1 MAGDIL
7 FFLSSLVLIFLF
19 FGALDFFMLGL
30 IKKRIGWLRVI
41 SFGMMFVVCA
51 VLAMYLGL
59 KISAGH
65 DMKDYLNRELKKSV
79 EIAMESQRKAGLPE
93 ADIQAAQKR
102 VELLVVK
109 TALAWM
115 FLSAL
120 FVVFLN
126 YMFTRAYAQKRF
138 GIEHEMTPFAFWRLD
153 LKVMWLT
160 VASLAVIAGSRF
172 FQDESVQAAAINT
185 LFVLGNLYFL
195 IGLAVITFFMEKK
208 GMPGFVK
215 FMVYMAVVFM
225 PVISSVLIAAGALDT
240 WFNFRKA
247 GVINIKG

>member
-7 FFLSSLVLIFLF
+7 FFLSSLALLFLF

-30 IKKRIGWLRVI
+30 IKRRVNWVRVI
-41 SFGMMFVVCA
+41 SFGMLFVVSS
-51 VLAMYLGL
+51 VLALYFGL
-59 KISAGH
+59 KASTGH
-65 DMKDYLNRELKKSV
+65 DMKDYLSRELKKSV
-79 EIAMESQRKAGLPE
+79 EIAVESQRKAGLPE

-109 TALAWM
+109 TAPAWM

-138 GIEHEMTPFAFWRLD
+138 GIEHKMTPFAFWRLD

-172 FQDESVQAAAINT
+172 LQGENVQAAAINV

-208 GMPGFVK
+208 GVPGFIK

-247 GVINIKG
+247 GVINLKG